1 VRGSGQILLR
11 DLRELTGTGAFR
23 IVAALLAL
31 LMLALAAGAALIVSA
46 PPPTGSASGAPTA
59 TALVGAMLYFATF
72 LPFLILIWAFAGPL
86 LIKEKASGRLETL
99 LATPLSPRALWLA
112 KTATLALPALAVS
125 ALSSASLCIAA
136 ATAARALPAG
146 TALALPPLTILV
158 CLLGNPLLLSGLGAL
173 TVIIAFRASPDA
185 AIIPSFALG
194 FGLMAIVPPGM
205 ALGFIDLSSP
215 AFASAYLAA
224 GALVWALVLV
234 LERGMSKERIVLSSR
249 ED

>member
-1 VRGSGQILLR
+1 MKGFGQILLR
-11 DLRELTGTGAFR
+11 DLRDLASTGAFR
-23 IVAALLAL
+23 VVAVLLIV
-31 LMLALAAGAALIVSA
+31 LMLALAVGAALIVSSLPVPDA
-46 PPPTGSASGAPTA
+46 ASGAPSA

-72 LPFLILIWAFAGPL
+72 LPFLVLVWAFSDPL

-99 LATPLSPRALWLA
+99 LATPLSPRAIWLA
-112 KTATLALPALAVS
+112 KTAAIALPALAI
-125 ALSSASLCIAA
+125 ATLSSASLALAA
-136 ATAARALPAG
+136 GMAARALPAG
-146 TALALPPLTILV
+146 AAFALPRLTVLV

-173 TVIIAFRASPDA
+173 TVVIAFRTSPDA

-194 FGLMAIVPPGM
+194 FGLMAIVPLGL

-224 GALVWALVLV
+224 GALEWAIVLL
-234 LERGMSKERIVLSSR
+234 LERGMTKESIVLSSR